1 MVQVHHAPLK
11 LKPSSLTYWYIEK
24 LPTPWRV
31 IGDARL
37 TIDDQS
43 RTASGWLCWRKRWH
57 DLKELIISLRRYQRG
72 CLPIGWRDR
81 AGVEY
86 MGAVQLSWA
95 KRITCLIRLTY

>member
-1 MVQVHHAPLK
+1 MVQVHHAPLTK
-11 LKPSSLTYWYIEK
+11 TEFFDLLVHKK

-81 AGVEY
+81 AGV
-86 MGAVQLSWA
+86 
-95 KRITCLIRLTY
+95 ITWEPYSYHGRNASLV